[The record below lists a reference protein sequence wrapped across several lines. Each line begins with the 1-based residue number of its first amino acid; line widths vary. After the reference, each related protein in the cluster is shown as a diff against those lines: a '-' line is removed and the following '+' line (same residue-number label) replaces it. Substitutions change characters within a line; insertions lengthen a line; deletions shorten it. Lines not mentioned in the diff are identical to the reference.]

1 MLQYAT
7 KFAIA
12 LILLTAITGA
22 NAQLVKPTVAVKGRI
37 IDCRTK
43 QPVTA
48 DVTIYDMQHNFVV
61 KTRSNEVFDGKF
73 YIPSLKPGCKYN
85 IEITQKGYFT
95 LKYMIDIF
103 NTKRYAE
110 IIRKFSLVPMEA
122 GIKLKLNCGPFEN
135 GDKSIRYTTKL
146 MKNLV
151 KVLKENPDVYF
162 KIICFPDDNEC
173 CKTNKK
179 LTLKRAQCLEA
190 FFVKKGIDHKRIT
203 YECKATTDPA
213 NPPPE
218 AKYVN
223 GKRYVGPSYLKI
235 THINNGIT
243 NLKDSLRDT
252 KSHYKKIE

>member
-1 MLQYAT
+1 MLQYT
-7 KFAIA
+7 TRIAIA
-12 LILLTAITGA
+12 LLMLSSAIGTQ
-22 NAQLVKPTVAVKGRI
+22 AQLVKPTVAVTGRI
-37 IDCRTK
+37 VDCQTQ

-48 DVTIYDMQHNFVV
+48 DVTIYDLHNNFVV

-73 YIPSLKPGCKYN
+73 YIPALKPGCKYK

-95 LKYMIDIF
+95 LKYRIDIF

-110 IIRKFSLVPMEA
+110 ITRCFSLVPMQA
-122 GIKLKLNCGPFEN
+122 GINLKLNCAPFDN
-135 GDKSIRYTTKL
+135 GDKSIRYKTKL
-146 MKNLV
+146 MKNIV

-162 KIICFPDDNEC
+162 KIVCFPDDNKC
-173 CKTNKK
+173 CEKNKK

-190 FFVKKGIDHKRIT
+190 LFVKNGIEHERIT

-235 THINNGIT
+235 THINGRIT
-243 NLKDSLRDT
+243 NLKDSINNMKT
-252 KSHYKKIE
+252 HYRTIE